1 MSDWKTPND
10 CRYAKTD
17 EWIKVEGQEA
27 VVGLSDYAQDQ
38 LSDLVF
44 VEMPKVGAAYSAGQ
58 SFGVV
63 ESVKAA
69 ADINLPASGEI
80 VAINTELE
88 SAPETIN
95 QDPYGKGWIVRIKL
109 SNPSELD
116 SLMDAAAYAAY
127 CSERS

>member
-1 MSDWKTPND
+1 MSDWKTPDD

-44 VEMPKVGAAYSAGQ
+44 VEMPKVGATYSAGQ

-69 ADINLPASGEI
+69 ADINLPVSGEI
-80 VAINTELE
+80 VAVNTELE
-88 SAPETIN
+88 GAPETIN
-95 QDPYGKGWIVRIKL
+95 QDPYGKGWIVRIRL